1 MAEENTEG
9 LVLNEL
15 LGAYGSASEDLSH
28 ETPQDDHEG
37 VSGKTNGV
45 EQREAEPSAAL
56 ETSAGGVRL
65 EEQRDT
71 EEPAAGT
78 LNGHSLDDMDE
89 YEYLVSRF
97 PILGDEEEKNE
108 IPTPVDERIQKKV
121 DLWISVRNDKGFSIV
136 DELRSRT
143 LFKSPDLMM
152 IMMDKFN
159 IEEGGTFLK
168 AASGSEGDIH
178 LEEMRRLGAV
188 HARDVARMQQ
198 ESREQQKGRKIEFR
212 KGAVSAA
219 VAAAQAKAAA
229 YSQGARGR
237 K

>member
-28 ETPQDDHEG
+28 ETTPKDDHEG
-37 VSGKTNGV
+37 VSDKSNGV
-45 EQREAEPSAAL
+45 EQREAEPSAAP

-65 EEQRDT
+65 EE
-71 EEPAAGT
+71 PAVGT

-89 YEYLVSRF
+89 YEDLISRF
-97 PILGDEEEKNE
+97 PILGDEKNE

-121 DLWISVRNDKGFSIV
+121 DMWISVRNDKGFSIV

-168 AASGSEGDIH
+168 AASEGDIH

>member
-1 MAEENTEG
+1 MADEKNTEG

-15 LGAYGSASEDLSH
+15 LGAYGSASEDS
-28 ETPQDDHEG
+28 PKDDQEG
-37 VSGKTNGV
+37 VSDKNNGV
-45 EQREAEPSAAL
+45 DKREAEPSAAP
-56 ETSAGGVRL
+56 ETTSAGGVRV
-65 EEQRDT
+65 
-71 EEPAAGT
+71 EEPAVGT
-78 LNGHSLDDMDE
+78 LNGYSLDDMDE
-89 YEYLVSRF
+89 YEDLVSRF
-97 PILGDEEEKNE
+97 PILGDEKNE
-108 IPTPVDERIQKKV
+108 LPTPVADERIQKKV
-121 DLWISVRNDKGFSIV
+121 DMWISVRNDKGFSIV

-168 AASGSEGDIH
+168 AASEGDIH